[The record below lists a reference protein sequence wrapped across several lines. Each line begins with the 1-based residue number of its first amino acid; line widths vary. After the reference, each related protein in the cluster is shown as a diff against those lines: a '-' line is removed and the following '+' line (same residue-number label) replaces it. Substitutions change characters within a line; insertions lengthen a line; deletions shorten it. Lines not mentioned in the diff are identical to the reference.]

1 MELFAKQQEGED
13 TEELQQRLDSL
24 RIEARR
30 LGIRGR
36 GRGGFRGRGA
46 PRGGSYF
53 SSPRGGV
60 VRGRGRGGR
69 GFPMVSPGSNKLDR
83 RPTSLMVTGFE
94 AGEKEEIVKH
104 FNKFGEV
111 SDMVEDEVR
120 KLRIKL
126 NNCFIIAL
134 SGNSVLNLQVQDSSD
149 GRVCHEHGQDVG
161 GEAAGGELVHQDAPR
176 QGGGG
181 GG

>member
-1 MELFAKQQEGED
+1 
-13 TEELQQRLDSL
+13 
-24 RIEARR
+24 
-30 LGIRGR
+30 
-36 GRGGFRGRGA
+36 
-46 PRGGSYF
+46 
-53 SSPRGGV
+53 
-60 VRGRGRGGR
+60 
-69 GFPMVSPGSNKLDR
+69 MVSPGSNKLDR

-181 GG
+181 GGQSGGDRAPRPRGARG

>member
-1 MELFAKQQEGED
+1 MELFNKQQEGED
-13 TEELQQRLDSL
+13 IEEVQQRLDSI
-24 RIEARR
+24 RVEARR
-30 LGIRGR
+30 LGVRGGVR

-69 GFPMVSPGSNKLDR
+69 GFPVVSPGSNKLDR
-83 RPTSLMVTGFE
+83 RPTSLMVTGFD

-120 KLRIKL
+120 RFMRML
-126 NNCFIIAL
+126 NILFIIAF
-134 SGNSVLNLQVQDSSD
+134 SGNSIPNLQVQDSSD
-149 GRVCHEHGQDVG
+149 GRDCHEHGQDVG
-161 GEAAGGELVHQDAPR
+161 GEAAPCELVHQDPAW
-176 QGGGG
+176 
-181 GG
+181 

>member
-1 MELFAKQQEGED
+1 
-13 TEELQQRLDSL
+13 
-24 RIEARR
+24 
-30 LGIRGR
+30 
-36 GRGGFRGRGA
+36 
-46 PRGGSYF
+46 
-53 SSPRGGV
+53 
-60 VRGRGRGGR
+60 
-69 GFPMVSPGSNKLDR
+69 MVSPGSNKLDR

-149 GRVCHEHGQDVG
+149 G
-161 GEAAGGELVHQDAPR
+161 
-176 QGGGG
+176 
-181 GG
+181 